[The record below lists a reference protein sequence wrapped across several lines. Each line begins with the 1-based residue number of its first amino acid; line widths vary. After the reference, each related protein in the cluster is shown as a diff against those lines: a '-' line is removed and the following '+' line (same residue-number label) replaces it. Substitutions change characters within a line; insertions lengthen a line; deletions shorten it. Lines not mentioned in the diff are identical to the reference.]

1 MTNRQETPLRS
12 VLGVTGSIATGKSTV
27 ADMLVDCGAPMIDFD
42 LLAREVV
49 EPDQPAWNDIV
60 HAFGKQVL
68 NADRSLNRA
77 ALSRI
82 VFQDESKRKQLESFT
97 HPRIQ
102 ELFQLKRERL
112 IKDDP
117 DLIIQAVVPLLFE
130 VKMQHLFRKVL
141 LVYAPPEVQ
150 KARLMSREKIDAEEA
165 SRRIRSQ
172 IPIDEKVPISDYV
185 VYNDRSPE
193 ETQRQVEALWPKIRS
208 DFVKSG

>member
-102 ELFQLKRERL
+102 KLFQLKRERL

-150 KARLMSREKIDAEEA
+150 KERLMSREKIDAEEA

-193 ETQRQVEALWPKIRS
+193 ETQRQVKTLWPKIRS